1 MLTRVEPQDVKY
13 PMIVNDQ
20 RVELPV
26 IHLKG
31 DITPVGKDPRPVN
44 QRPTKSDGEIFVL
57 DDPADP
63 WFSTGG

>member
-1 MLTRVEPQDVKY
+1 MLTRVEPHDLKY

-31 DITPVGKDPRPVN
+31 DFTVVGKDPRPRICGR
-44 QRPTKSDGEIFVL
+44 QRAAARSSCLTTRPIHSSSIGD
-57 DDPADP
+57 
-63 WFSTGG
+63 